1 VTDAAGGRNGTGRP
15 IDRRAGATARR
26 DALAAWRIA
35 CFTCPTVRVLVATIL
50 ALALAAPAAAH
61 AGRQLTRAEAAQ
73 VRGIVARVQAERQAK
88 ADRRRAASD
97 KKKRVRAAK
106 MAAALEMAAD
116 YKAEKA
122 RKAEKRD
129 TARKREE
136 ARRNGARLRFIE
148 QLLQERAARGR

>member
-1 VTDAAGGRNGTGRP
+1 MR
-15 IDRRAGATARR
+15 ILLAT
-26 DALAAWRIA
+26 
-35 CFTCPTVRVLVATIL
+35 FV

-61 AGRQLTRAEAAQ
+61 AGRQLTRAESAQ

-97 KKKRVRAAK
+97 KKKRIRAAK

-129 TARKREE
+129 AARKREE
-136 ARRNGARLRFIE
+136 AKRNGARLRFIE